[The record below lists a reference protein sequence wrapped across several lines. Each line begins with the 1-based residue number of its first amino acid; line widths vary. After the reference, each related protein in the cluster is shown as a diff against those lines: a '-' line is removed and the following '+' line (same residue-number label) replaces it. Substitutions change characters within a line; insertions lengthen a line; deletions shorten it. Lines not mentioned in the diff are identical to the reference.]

1 MPKES
6 CALSVVAL
14 PEGTVHRAS
23 ISPRLRVC
31 NSFRQEPPP
40 PTPRPFRFLP
50 ADMAACARD
59 NEGRSGCEHYTRG
72 CQLRAPCCCKFYI
85 CRLCHDNNETHKMD
99 RFKVTQVQCLG
110 CKHIQKAQETC
121 ENCSN
126 VFGEYYCSV
135 CHLYDKD
142 KKQYHCDGCGICRIG
157 PKEDYEHCLKCNL
170 CLPLSLKGNHKCI
183 ENVSRQNCPI
193 CLEDMHT
200 SRIGTRILPCGH
212 LLHRGYRCP
221 LCMRS
226 VLDMSDQWQ
235 LLDDE
240 VARTPMP
247 LDYQN
252 MMVEILCNDCS
263 TRSTAPFHVLGMKC
277 ESCNSYNTTQEGRT
291 QSHP

>member
-72 CQLRAPCCCKFYI
+72 CQLR
-85 CRLCHDNNETHKMD
+85 
-99 RFKVTQVQCLG
+99 
-110 CKHIQKAQETC
+110 AQETC

-212 LLHRGYRCP
+212 LLHSTCYKAMLQQGYRCP